1 MAIFWF
7 DTVFLKRPLPLRCTY
22 TFCYKTFCEK
32 LRYIVNSL
40 RSTMYLRSLG
50 LYSFARFC
58 FWQIFNPDTYMNS
71 KCQNI
76 LHKHRI
82 RKLVLRIW
90 NEQKIRHSLTNKL
103 KIRFLDFWLN
113 FKWDTF
119 LGVKS
124 EPKVSPQAT
133 PLQKANLRRK
143 IQRWFLNFMLTNACH
158 KIQKKQPHLSPLQ
171 RVEIKLTLRP
181 EFVWFFANE

>member
-1 MAIFWF
+1 MENSLPCSTWFMNESLIIFHPKMAIFWF

-82 RKLVLRIW
+82 RKLILRTW

-103 KIRFLDFWLN
+103 DFWISGWIL
-113 FKWDTF
+113 
-119 LGVKS
+119 S
-124 EPKVSPQAT
+124 EILFWVLKVNPK
-133 PLQKANLRRK
+133 
-143 IQRWFLNFMLTNACH
+143 FH
-158 KIQKKQPHLSPLQ
+158 
-171 RVEIKLTLRP
+171 LRP
-181 EFVWFFANE
+181 LHFKKPI